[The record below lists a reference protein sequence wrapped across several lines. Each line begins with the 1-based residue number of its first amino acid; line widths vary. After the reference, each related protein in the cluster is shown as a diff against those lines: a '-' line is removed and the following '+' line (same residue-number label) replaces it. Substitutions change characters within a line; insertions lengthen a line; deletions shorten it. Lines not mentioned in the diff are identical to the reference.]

1 MKTVLM
7 AMEQFNNADL
17 NSESNIL
24 VRLTF
29 GRVDHKQ
36 IYLGFVSALSSLFPF
51 APLSAP
57 EAFPM
62 PFASVSPLLLQ
73 ARVLVTNTLL

>member
-17 NSESNIL
+17 NFESNIL
-24 VRLTF
+24 VRLNF
-29 GRVDHKQ
+29 GWVDHKQ
-36 IYLGFVSALSSLFPF
+36 IYLGFVSALSSLFLF
-51 APLSAP
+51 APRSAP

-73 ARVLVTNTLL
+73 ASVLVTNTLL